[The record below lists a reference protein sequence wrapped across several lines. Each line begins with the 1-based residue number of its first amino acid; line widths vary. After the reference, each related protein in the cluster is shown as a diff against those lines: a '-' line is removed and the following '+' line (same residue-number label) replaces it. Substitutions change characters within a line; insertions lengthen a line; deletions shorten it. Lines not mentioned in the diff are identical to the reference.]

1 MWLVVTI
8 QSLSGNNG
16 DLRQAGWQVGKGA
29 AAAVVVVVVVV
40 VVVAAAGVGVVVLNM
55 AVVVVV
61 VAVVSMFAFASVE
74 HASHIEALL
83 CFPHSLLPRPALFFL
98 FFSFLCLQAGQA
110 SPPARWVPPDPL
122 LPLFAAPWLGRR
134 RLSRRSLLASGSSRA
149 SRTPV
154 SGRRQMADCA

>member
-29 AAAVVVVVVVV
+29 AAAVVVVVVV

-134 RLSRRSLLASGSSRA
+134 RRSRRSLLLASGSSRA
-149 SRTPV
+149 LRTP
-154 SGRRQMADCA
+154 SGRRHMADCA